1 MLQTV
6 TQHRRHACRMLH
18 RRERPCMWAVCWGC
32 TCPFP
37 PMTTLDKGLRMTH
50 EHANLLDEPEVVH
63 PLLSHVIERNIRTIT
78 RLRLQTAHERT
89 VQERLADAIT
99 SFSGSM
105 SFVYLHILWFGA
117 WLLVNT
123 GHMGIPPFDPFPYGL
138 LTMIV
143 SLEAIF
149 LSTFVLISQNRF
161 SDAADRRAELDLQ
174 IGLLAEHEI
183 TRVLQMLDAI
193 QDKLGIE
200 NDADSELA
208 DLEMETRPEDV
219 LAEIDRVHRQ
229 VKG

>member
-1 MLQTV
+1 M
-6 TQHRRHACRMLH
+6 TQ
-18 RRERPCMWAVCWGC
+18 
-32 TCPFP
+32 
-37 PMTTLDKGLRMTH
+37 
-50 EHANLLDEPEVVH
+50 EHSHLPDEPEVAH
-63 PLLSHVIERNIRTIT
+63 SLLSHVIERNIRTIT
-78 RLRLQTAHERT
+78 RLRLHTAQERT
-89 VQERLADAIT
+89 VQDRLAGAIT

-105 SFVYLHILWFGA
+105 LFVYLHSLWFGA

-123 GHMGIPPFDPFPYGL
+123 GHVGILQFDPFPYGL

-161 SDAADRRAELDLQ
+161 SDEADRRAELDLQ

-193 QDKLGIE
+193 QEKLGLE